1 MNRKYLFFALG
12 IVTLLLAYFFLG
24 HSISGTDEGKLT
36 AKVVKGDFE
45 VTVFTSGELQAKSS
59 LDIDGPPGMRNAQI
73 WQVKIADLVPEGT
86 RVKKGEYIGRLDQTE
101 IMNRIKDESS
111 EISKNESRFIQTK
124 LDTTLDL
131 RNARDEIINL
141 SFAVKEKEN
150 IVSQSTY
157 EAPSIVQQAKMD
169 LEKSKRQ
176 LLQAETNYKIK
187 EKQAKAKMQE
197 VSAVLEK
204 SQNKVQVLDD
214 LLKNFTI
221 MAPEDGMVIYQREWN
236 GKKRIVGST
245 IGAWDP
251 TVATLPDLAKMQSRT
266 YVNEVD
272 IRKIKK
278 GQKVTISLDA
288 YPEKKLTGL
297 VDAVAN
303 VGEQN
308 PRSDAK
314 VFEVNILINEKD
326 TSLRPA
332 MTTGNHIL
340 AEKLK
345 NVLYIPLESLHAQGD
360 SLNFVFKKTGLTTV
374 KKPIKIGAT
383 NEDFVVV
390 LSGLSEGEEVLLSTP
405 EKPEKIEWEK
415 KP

>member
-12 IVTLLLAYFFLG
+12 IVTLLLAYFFIG
-24 HSISGTDEGKLT
+24 HSFSGTDDGKLT

-251 TVATLPDLAKMQSRT
+251 TVATLPDLGKMQSRT

-278 GQKVTISLDA
+278 GQKVNISLDA

-340 AEKLK
+340 AEKLV
-345 NVLYIPLESLHAQGD
+345 NVLYIPLESLHSQGD
-360 SLNFVFKKTGLTTV
+360 SLNFVFKKTGLTMV
-374 KKPIKIGAT
+374 KKPIKIGAI
-383 NEDFVVV
+383 NENFVVV

-405 EKPEKIEWEK
+405 EKPEKIDWEK
-415 KP
+415 

>member
-1 MNRKYLFFALG
+1 MNRKYLYAAVGIGALL
-12 IVTLLLAYFFLG
+12 VAYFFLG
-24 HSISGTDEGKLT
+24 KTITGSDQEKLT
-36 AKVVKGDFE
+36 AKVIKGDFE
-45 VTVFTSGELQAKSS
+45 VTVFTTGELQAKSS
-59 LDIDGPPGMRNAQI
+59 LDIDGPTGMRNAQI
-73 WQVKIADLVPEGT
+73 WQVKIADLVAEGT

-141 SFAVKEKEN
+141 GFAVKEKEN

-157 EAPSIVQQAKMD
+157 EAPSIIQQAKMD
-169 LEKSKRQ
+169 LDKSKRQ
-176 LLQAETNYKIK
+176 LVQAETNYKIK

-197 VSAVLEK
+197 VTAVLEK
-204 SQNKVQVLDD
+204 SQNKVQVLQD
-214 LLKNFTI
+214 LLKDFTI

-251 TVATLPDLAKMQSRT
+251 TVATLPDLGLMQSRT

-278 GQKVTISLDA
+278 GQKVNISLDA
-288 YPEKKLTGL
+288 FPEKKLTGL

-314 VFEVNILINEKD
+314 VFEVNVLINEKD

-340 AEKLK
+340 ADKLK
-345 NVLYIPLESLHAQGD
+345 DVLYIPLESLHAQGD
-360 SLNFVFKKTGLTTV
+360 SLSYVFKKKGLSIT
-374 KKPIKIGAT
+374 KNPIKIGAT

-390 LSGLSEGEEVLLSTP
+390 LSGLTEGEEVLLGTP